1 MENLLR
7 DIRYSARLL
16 ARRPTYTVVTVL
28 MLALGI
34 AALTSVFSLLNAVLL
49 RSYGPIDTDR
59 WVYVWEHRTKS
70 ASLNQISA
78 SIPNYLDWKENTRN
92 LFSDMVVWLPWS
104 YTASGPGISNPERI
118 RAAVISPD
126 VFSTLTVPPALGRLL
141 TSDDAKSGERRV
153 LLSYDFWRRAYA
165 ADPALPGKT
174 IHLNGATHIV
184 VGVAPPGFAFPPEDQ
199 VDVWTAL
206 PASLFASPDRAGRGY
221 RVAARLRPGV
231 TPKMAQAALNV
242 VAERLS
248 SQFAEDKDY
257 DALVIPMRDG
267 VAGNFRAPL
276 IALSGAVGFAL
287 LLLCLNMGYLR
298 VVHLE
303 ARRKEIALRVALG
316 ASQSV
321 LLRQLFIET
330 LLLLGIGGVLG
341 IFLAPAGVR
350 LLLSFVPPREIPW
363 LHARIDAVVLLGTLC
378 LTALAAI
385 FAGFLPVIKTL
396 RSELARSLAV
406 GGVVNGS
413 AGVNSRL
420 RGAVIAAQIALALVP
435 LSGAGLLMRSFVRL
449 QEVAP
454 GFDSAHRLTLAL
466 SAPKARYPGPAEITA
481 LAKQI
486 REKTQDIPGL
496 KQEGLAQAIPF
507 SPGARWLQAITRSD
521 PKGLQS
527 FSSLPLVRYSVIT
540 PGYFEAMGIPLKYG
554 RLLSESDA
562 HDAQPVV
569 VINEKLAKLYFRG
582 EDPVGKMIWIGH
594 AESLPGSAPRIVA
607 GVVGDTH
614 MYALDSDP
622 DAAAWVPM
630 SQQTASEDIWRNLYF
645 VTNFVANGGGDPDT
659 TLSSIRLRIRSID
672 PELAVADITSMAD
685 RLGDSLWRQRL
696 SSGVLG
702 AFSLAALGIAVLGVF
717 GVTSYLVALRSREI
731 GIRMAIGA
739 KPVDIWKMVLGQ
751 NLLLVVVGIAF
762 GLAGSLALTRL
773 LQGLLFAVRPSD
785 PLTLT
790 AVAVALALAAV
801 AASLVPARRA
811 AKVDPLVAL
820 RTE

>member
-1 MENLLR
+1 MENLLQ
-7 DIRYSARLL
+7 DVRYSARLL
-16 ARRPTYTVVTVL
+16 GRKPTYTFVAVL

-34 AALTSVFSLLNAVLL
+34 AALTSVFSLLNTVLL

-59 WVYVWEHRTKS
+59 WVYIWEHRTKS

-78 SIPNYLDWKENTRN
+78 SIPNYRDWKENTRN
-92 LFSDMVVWLPWS
+92 IFSDMVVWLPWS
-104 YTASGPGISNPERI
+104 YTASGPGISTPERI

-126 VFSTLTVPPALGRLL
+126 VFSTLTSPPALGRLL

-165 ADPALPGKT
+165 ADPALAGKT

-199 VDVWTAL
+199 VDVWTVL
-206 PASLFASPDRAGRGY
+206 PASAFASTDRAGRGY

-231 TPKMAQAALNV
+231 TLKMAQAALNV

-257 DALVIPMRDG
+257 DALVIPLRDA
-267 VAGNFRAPL
+267 VAGDFRTPL

-321 LLRQLFIET
+321 LLRQLLIET
-330 LLLLGIGGVLG
+330 FLLLGIGGALG
-341 IFLAPAGVR
+341 ILLAPAGMR
-350 LLLSFVPPREIPW
+350 ILLSFVPPREIPW
-363 LHARIDAVVLLGTLC
+363 LHARIDTVTLLGVLC
-378 LTALAAI
+378 LTAFAAI

-396 RSELARSLAV
+396 RSELARNLAV
-406 GGVVNGS
+406 GGVVSSS

-420 RGAVIAAQIALALVP
+420 RGVMIAAQIALALVP

-466 SAPKARYPGPAEITA
+466 SAPKARYAGPVEITA

-507 SPGARWLQAITRSD
+507 SPGARWLQAITRSN

-527 FSSLPLVRYSVIT
+527 FSSLPLVRYSVVT
-540 PGYFEAMGIPLKYG
+540 PGYFEAMGIPLKSG

-569 VINEKLAKLYFRG
+569 FINEKLAQLYFPG
-582 EDPVGKMIWIGH
+582 EDPVGKLIWIGH
-594 AESLPGSAPRIVA
+594 AESLSGSAPRVIA
-607 GVVGDTH
+607 GVVGDIH

-630 SQQTASEDIWRNLYF
+630 AQQTESEDIWRNLYF
-645 VTNFVANGGGDPDT
+645 VADADGDPDT
-659 TLSSIRLRIRSID
+659 TLSSIRQRIQSID
-672 PELAVADITSMAD
+672 SELAVADVTSMTD

-696 SSGVLG
+696 SSSVLG

-717 GVTSYLVALRSREI
+717 GVTSYLVALRSHEI

-739 KPVDIWKMVLGQ
+739 RPVDIWKIVLGQ
-751 NLLLVVVGIAF
+751 NLLLVVIGIVF

-773 LQGLLFAVRPSD
+773 LQGLLFAVRPND